1 MRTERTYYDTLGLPK
16 DATLAQIKRR
26 YRQLVQKYHP
36 DVAADKDNA
45 HKIFIQITE
54 AYEALSDP
62 ARRKAYDANLE
73 SQPARAAARVTQ
85 TRERSSDSLENVG
98 KLISDAQ
105 FAYIHRRF
113 SEAMNL
119 CKRAVTIEPRNARAY
134 AIMGDACKAQ
144 GKRGDAIKYYTLAVQ
159 FDGRDEESH
168 RKLMTLLSKQFSKP
182 QVQPAADKQIHARLI
197 PVNIV
202 LFALAGFMLYL
213 IKLNPGQHIYW
224 LEAFPQA
231 DQWSYNLAG
240 FIAAASIIV
249 GFTLSING
257 ILAHPDEELIF
268 EGGDNW
274 IVVPSGLILLL
285 GSGLFF
291 LGAAAIYFVAGL
303 AQGSLS
309 RSVMTVFA
317 CVMAIILLAG
327 LMYTESYAIKQV
339 LLLGGNVS
347 FIPMLAGWYIGAAT
361 RPVGSE

>member
-1 MRTERTYYDTLGLPK
+1 MRNERTYYDALGLPK

-36 DVAADKDNA
+36 DVAVDKANA

-73 SQPARAAARVTQ
+73 SQSERAAAKMTQ
-85 TRERSSDSLENVG
+85 TRERMSDSPENVA
-98 KLISDAQ
+98 KLINDAQ

-113 SEAMNL
+113 SEALNI
-119 CKRAVTIEPRNARAY
+119 CKRAVTIEPCNARAY
-134 AIMGDACKAQ
+134 AIMGDASKAL
-144 GKRGDAIKYYTLAVQ
+144 GKRGDAIKYYTFAVQ
-159 FDGRDEESH
+159 FDGRDEDSH
-168 RKLMTLLSKQFSKP
+168 RKLMALLSKQFSKA
-182 QVQPAADKQIHARLI
+182 QPAPAPDRQINARLV
-197 PVNIV
+197 PVNIL
-202 LFALAGFMLYL
+202 LFLLAGLLLYL
-213 IKLNPGQHIYW
+213 IKLDPGRHIYW
-224 LEAFPQA
+224 LEAFPPA

-240 FIAAASIIV
+240 FIAASSFIV
-249 GFTLSING
+249 GFTLSINN

-274 IVVPSGLILLL
+274 MVVPSGLILLL

-317 CVMAIILLAG
+317 CVMAIILMAG

-339 LLLGGNVS
+339 LLFGGNVS

-361 RPVGSE
+361 KPLNAK